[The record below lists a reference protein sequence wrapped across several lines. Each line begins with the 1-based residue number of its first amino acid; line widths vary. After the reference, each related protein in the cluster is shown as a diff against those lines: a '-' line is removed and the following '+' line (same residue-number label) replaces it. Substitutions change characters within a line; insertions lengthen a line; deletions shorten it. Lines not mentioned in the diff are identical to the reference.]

1 MISAV
6 VLAAGLSRRM
16 GQPKPLVNLEGKT
29 ILQHVLCH
37 LRASQVDEIVIV
49 LGYKAEEILSTLE
62 EEGCRVV
69 VNPDYAQGMSS
80 SLRRGLCAVDD
91 QAQAVLIALGD
102 QPHISSRVINLLL
115 RKYGQ
120 GSHQIVVPTCH
131 GRRGHPVIFGR
142 KYWPELLALEG
153 DVGGREILRRHG
165 DDVLAVEVTD
175 PAILQDIDEPNDGG
189 DNHKLRNHRRGEAW
203 TPKRS

>member
-16 GQPKPLVNLEGKT
+16 GRPKPLVKLKGKT
-29 ILQHVLCH
+29 ILQHVLGN
-37 LRASQVDEIVIV
+37 LRASGVDEIVVV
-49 LGYKAEEILSTLE
+49 LGYKAEEIFPTLE
-62 EEGCRVV
+62 GEDFRVV
-69 VNPDYAQGMSS
+69 VNPDYAQGMSN
-80 SLRRGLCAVDD
+80 SLRRGLRAVDN

-102 QPHISSRVINLLL
+102 QPRISSGIIKLLL
-115 RKYGQ
+115 RKYSQ
-120 GSHQIVVPTCH
+120 GSHQIVVPTCG

-165 DDVLAVEVTD
+165 DDVLAVEVAD
-175 PAILQDIDEPNDGG
+175 PGILQDIDGPDDGG
-189 DNHKLRNHRRGEAW
+189 ADRNLRDHKRGE
-203 TPKRS
+203 